1 MKSKL
6 KDSEARLKNSNN
18 KIKTTNINLLWLR
31 MLKNNYKQL

>member
-6 KDSEARLKNSNN
+6 KDSEPRLKNSNN
-18 KIKTTNINLLWLR
+18 KIKTTSINLLWLR